1 MVENSYDSHRFFL
14 MWLIAIGAIQ
24 FLIFLGF
31 DNGYLA
37 VAFKNDQSHITKII
51 ASIFLFGS
59 IHCGLRL
66 KQLCIELNAVI
77 SLEEKLLP
85 VDRYERK
92 DLYDFSITTKGISS
106 GYLKKLSIDD
116 ASQSHSST
124 INSATEVL
132 IAQAKRGHES
142 AWFLVDLLIKL
153 GLLGTIIGF
162 ILMLSSVSE
171 ADTLD
176 IQTMQIVLK
185 DMSGGMG
192 TALYTTLLGLSTSLL
207 LSGQYLLM
215 DKCADDL
222 IERLLNITSLVSN
235 KE

>member
-85 VDRYERK
+85 VDRYARK
-92 DLYDFSITTKGISS
+92 DLYDFSVTTKGISS
-106 GYLKKLSIDD
+106 DYLKE
-116 ASQSHSST
+116 AMSQP
-124 INSATEVL
+124 
-132 IAQAKRGHES
+132 
-142 AWFLVDLLIKL
+142 
-153 GLLGTIIGF
+153 GF
-162 ILMLSSVSE
+162 W
-171 ADTLD
+171 
-176 IQTMQIVLK
+176 
-185 DMSGGMG
+185 
-192 TALYTTLLGLSTSLL
+192 
-207 LSGQYLLM
+207 
-215 DKCADDL
+215 
-222 IERLLNITSLVSN
+222 
-235 KE
+235 

>member
-1 MVENSYDSHRFFL
+1 MVENSYDSHRYFL
-14 MWLIAIGAIQ
+14 MWLIALGVIV

-51 ASIFLFGS
+51 ASIFLLGS

-66 KQLCIELNAVI
+66 KQLCIELNSVI
-77 SLEEKLLP
+77 PLEEKLLP
-85 VDRYERK
+85 LDRYARK
-92 DLYDFSITTKGISS
+92 DLYDFSIVTKGISS
-106 GYLKKLSIDD
+106 DYLKKLSVDD
-116 ASQSHSST
+116 TSQSHSST

>member
-1 MVENSYDSHRFFL
+1 MVENSYDSHRYFL
-14 MWLIAIGAIQ
+14 MWLIALGVIQ
-24 FLIFLGF
+24 FFVFLSF
-31 DNGYLA
+31 DKGYLA
-37 VAFKNDQSHITKII
+37 VAFENDQSHITKVI
-51 ASIFLFGS
+51 AGIFLFGS

-66 KQLCIELNAVI
+66 KQLCTELNVVI
-77 SLEEKLLP
+77 SLEEKLLSI
-85 VDRYERK
+85 DRYARK
-92 DLYDFSITTKGISS
+92 DLYNFSVATKGISS
-106 GYLKKLSIDD
+106 DYLKKLSIDD
-116 ASQSHSST
+116 ASQSHSTT

-162 ILMLSSVSE
+162 ILMLSSLSE

>member
-1 MVENSYDSHRFFL
+1 MVESYRNSHQFFL
-14 MWLIAIGAIQ
+14 MWLIAIGVMQ

-37 VAFKNDQSHITKII
+37 VVFKNDQSHITKII

-59 IHCGLRL
+59 MHCGLRL
-66 KQLCIELNAVI
+66 KQLCLELNPVI
-77 SLEEKLLP
+77 SLEEKLLGLDLY
-85 VDRYERK
+85 VRK
-92 DLYDFSITTKGISS
+92 DLYDFSATTKGISS
-106 GYLKKLSIDD
+106 DYLKKLSIDD
-116 ASQSHSST
+116 TSQSHSSS

-132 IAQAKRGHES
+132 IAQAKKGHEW

-162 ILMLSSVSE
+162 ILMLSSVSQ

-176 IQTMQIVLK
+176 IQAMQIVLK

-222 IERLLNITSLVSN
+222 IERLLNIASLVSN

>member
-1 MVENSYDSHRFFL
+1 MVENSYERHRYFL
-14 MWLIAIGAIQ
+14 MWLIALGVIQ
-24 FLIFLGF
+24 FFVFLGF
-31 DNGYLA
+31 DKGYLA
-37 VAFKNDQSHITKII
+37 VAFENDQSHITKVIVG
-51 ASIFLFGS
+51 IFLFGS

-66 KQLCIELNAVI
+66 QQLCIELNVVI

-85 VDRYERK
+85 IDRYARK
-92 DLYDFSITTKGISS
+92 DLYGFSIATKGIGSD
-106 GYLKKLSIDD
+106 YLKKLSIDD
-116 ASQSHSST
+116 ASQSHSTT

-132 IAQAKRGHES
+132 IAQAKRGHDS

-162 ILMLSSVSE
+162 ILMLGSLSR

-192 TALYTTLLGLSTSLL
+192 TALYTTLLGLSSSLL

-222 IERLLNITSLVSN
+222 IERLLNITSLVSK

>member
-1 MVENSYDSHRFFL
+1 MVENSYDSHRYFL
-14 MWLIAIGAIQ
+14 MWLIALGVIQ
-24 FLIFLGF
+24 FFVFLGF
-31 DNGYLA
+31 DKGYLA
-37 VAFKNDQSHITKII
+37 VAFENDQSHITKVI
-51 ASIFLFGS
+51 AGIFLFGS

-66 KQLCIELNAVI
+66 KQLCIELNVVI
-77 SLEEKLLP
+77 SLEEKLLAI
-85 VDRYERK
+85 DRYARK
-92 DLYDFSITTKGISS
+92 DLYDFSVATKGISS
-106 GYLKKLSIDD
+106 DYLKKLSIDD
-116 ASQSHSST
+116 ASQSHSTT
-124 INSATEVL
+124 INSAIEVL

-142 AWFLVDLLIKL
+142 AWFLVDLLIKF

-162 ILMLSSVSE
+162 ILMLSSLSE

-192 TALYTTLLGLSTSLL
+192 TALYTTLLGLSSSLL

-222 IERLLNITSLVSN
+222 IERLLNITSLISN